1 LQGRVGRDALTLVVL
16 SQPEKTHALAIAGP
30 LQHGNYPSEISK
42 IDRPAV
48 DLPIAEA
55 GGVGTA
61 AAADFGGKF
70 GLCLSFL
77 RLAAFLSFG
86 ERSLGSGR
94 ERLARDFT
102 GFGVEFIVVI
112 GCLHDL
118 IGPEPLN

>member
-1 LQGRVGRDALTLVVL
+1 MVTWSGDSDVSNDSGV
-16 SQPEKTHALAIAGP
+16 
-30 LQHGNYPSEISK
+30 SK
-42 IDRPAV
+42 IDRPTV

-55 GGVGTA
+55 RGVGAA

-86 ERSLGSGR
+86 ERSLGRRR